1 MQLRTSHVFQKKM
14 RKRYEQ
20 TCGKVLH
27 GHPPK
32 RKSQKM
38 QNSLRG
44 APQESSSSL
53 LEERRKQSAPVEN
66 RDEASKSWQER
77 VKTRCSAIKKMLKL
91 HKLHKLNKC

>member
-1 MQLRTSHVFQKKM
+1 MQLKTSHVFQKKM

-44 APQESSSSL
+44 APQESSSL

-66 RDEASKSWQER
+66 RDEASRSGKE
-77 VKTRCSAIKKMLKL
+77 
-91 HKLHKLNKC
+91 